1 EILSSPYLR
10 ALLLS
15 ELAKATTNFHSD
27 CLLGE
32 GGFGYVYKG
41 WLCNHTLTAATP
53 GSGLGV
59 AVKKLKPRG
68 LQGHKE
74 WLSEVNYLGQLRH
87 PNLVKL
93 IGFCLEGENRLLV
106 YEFMPRGSLEN
117 HLFPKSA
124 PVLPW
129 ATRIKVAIA
138 AARGLSFLHDA
149 EPQVIYR
156 DFKASNI
163 LLDSEF
169 NAKLSDFGLAKS
181 GPTGDH
187 SHVSTQVMGTQ
198 GYTAPEYLATGK
210 LTAKCDV
217 YSFGVVLL
225 ELLTGRRVMDKR
237 KAGAEQNLIEWATP
251 YLHDKKK
258 LFRIMDTKLE
268 GQYPRKAATIAATLA
283 LHCVHPESRGRPDMS
298 FVLSALE
305 QLPSK
310 YMSGRPFGDRKKM
323 SKSRHKS
330 ESAFPGS
337 VRTKHTSRISEGLK
351 EVLGERQRTRMVQ
364 FLMKLLPEFESI
376 HGSLLNREVTSA
388 LDVELA
394 VVLREETRVGTQAA
408 MESMSLLVVALLAQK
423 STIDT
428 SSRTTKRSV
437 QCYEC
442 NDFDH
447 IAVNC
452 LKKKKFCA
460 YCKIT
465 GHHIFRII
473 VIVLIVHQAY

>member
-1 EILSSPYLR
+1 MGNWITCCVRARDQVAGIPNAGTLTFPTSTEFAYYSGGTDCSHPLPVPTVSNQNSSRKKRTGIVPSPRSESEILSSPYLR

-41 WLCNHTLTAATP
+41 WLCNDTLTAATP

-138 AARGLSFLHDA
+138 AARGLLFLHDV

-225 ELLTGRRVMDKR
+225 ELLTGRHVMDKR

-258 LFRIMDTKLE
+258 LFRIIDTKLE

-310 YMSGRPFGDRKKM
+310 YMSGRPLGDRKKM

-337 VRTKHTSRISEGLK
+337 VRTKHASRISEGTK
-351 EVLGERQRTRMVQ
+351 SPRER
-364 FLMKLLPEFESI
+364 
-376 HGSLLNREVTSA
+376 
-388 LDVELA
+388 
-394 VVLREETRVGTQAA
+394 
-408 MESMSLLVVALLAQK
+408 
-423 STIDT
+423 
-428 SSRTTKRSV
+428 
-437 QCYEC
+437 
-442 NDFDH
+442 
-447 IAVNC
+447 
-452 LKKKKFCA
+452 
-460 YCKIT
+460 
-465 GHHIFRII
+465 
-473 VIVLIVHQAY
+473 